1 MRRTLIIAGILIVLV
16 GIGTGIYFYF
26 FASTPSVSVGPPPGG
41 LPTAGEGGP
50 FGTDGET
57 AGAPASSTSAPVPV
71 SARLVKISAGPVAL
85 GEAVI
90 NTKGANASS
99 TPETE
104 VRFIDR
110 RSGNVFSYKVAT
122 GALTRISNKTVPGI
136 ESALWLP
143 DASVAFVRYLSG
155 TDLSTVNT
163 YALPANGANG
173 FFLQQNL
180 SGIAVA
186 STSVLTLSSGVN
198 GSIASLSR
206 TDGSRPSTLFTSPL
220 SALRVSFAGRNQYLA
235 FTKPSAALP
244 GSAFLVDSSGRFSR
258 IIGPKNGLVALPS
271 PLGTW
276 ALVSSVAD
284 EELSMELVRT
294 STGESLRLPVAT
306 VADKCVW
313 AADDSAV
320 YCGIPQSPPLG
331 RNYPDDWYQ
340 GAVSFDDRIWKIQV
354 SGRYAQ
360 MVLDFPTETK
370 LSLDAESLAIDPAGT
385 VLVFVN
391 KNDGSL
397 WSYQL

>member
-1 MRRTLIIAGILIVLV
+1 MRRTLIIAAIVIVLV
-16 GIGTGIYFYF
+16 GVGAGIYFYF
-26 FASTPSVSVGPPPGG
+26 FASTPGVSVGPTPGG
-41 LPTAGEGGP
+41 LPAAGEGGP
-50 FGTDGET
+50 FGTEGET

-90 NTKGANASS
+90 NTKGVNASS

-110 RSGNVFSYKVAT
+110 RSGNVFSYKVST

-136 ESALWLP
+136 ESASWLP

-186 STSVLTLSSGVN
+186 STSVFTLSSGVN
-198 GSIASLSR
+198 GSVASLSR
-206 TDGSRPSTLFTSPL
+206 TDGSRPSTLFTTAL
-220 SALRVSFAGRNQYLA
+220 SALRVAFAGRNQYLA
-235 FTKPSAALP
+235 FTKPSATLP
-244 GSAFLVDSSGRFSR
+244 GSAFLVDSAGRFSR
-258 IIGPKNGLVALPS
+258 IAGPKNGLVALPS

-276 ALVSSVAD
+276 VLVSSVAD
-284 EELSMELVRT
+284 EELLMELVHAG
-294 STGESLRLPVAT
+294 TGESLRLPVAT
-306 VADKCVW
+306 IADKCVW

-320 YCGIPQSPPLG
+320 YCGIPQSPLLG
-331 RNYPDDWYQ
+331 QNYPDDWYQ

-360 MVLDFPTETK
+360 MVLDFPAETK

-391 KNDGSL
+391 KNDGSF